1 MQGRNIARNRGGADK
16 VKRSLLLFLVLA
28 LAATAICVA
37 ACGDETTTTTVPS
50 TGPTVTTGT
59 GDTTATTD
67 AGVAK
72 SVLANPQGYP
82 ADPAATPVTGG
93 TMKMILGMTL
103 GNFGAPWDN
112 MPGPNAYV
120 ARAVCEGL
128 VGIGPDGSRVPQ
140 LATKWE
146 TDAAAKTYTFTL
158 REGVKFQ
165 DGTDFNADAVKWNL
179 EKSEEMG
186 VGALQNMASCEVVDA
201 KTVVV
206 TLTNWD
212 SILLE
217 SMEDAVMMV
226 SPAAYDLY
234 GDDIKTHPV
243 GTGPFMFKDFAPD
256 VSIDLVANPDY
267 WQEGLPY
274 LDGIRVEMVTDPTV
288 RFAAFMNGECDY
300 LEGVSGAQ
308 VKEAEGQGY
317 TSLFMVSGIMGITWD
332 STSADSPFSDLK
344 VRQAIA
350 MAAPYD
356 IIIDAAFDGMYGTT
370 NQFAAKIDDKE
381 LQGYD
386 SSIKGYSYDEAAAL
400 ALLDGSRVWSR
411 KAPRSDSH
419 LSNEPRER
427 RPVHGNTGGLGQGRR
442 QHHAERSGQRRL
454 G

>member
-1 MQGRNIARNRGGADK
+1 MKKSLI
-16 VKRSLLLFLVLA
+16 LLLVFAMMAV
-28 LAATAICVA
+28 AAVA
-37 ACGDETTTTTVPS
+37 VVAVACGDE
-50 TGPTVTTGT
+50 GT
-59 GDTTATTD
+59 GGGGA
-67 AGVAK
+67 AGGK
-72 SVLANPQGYP
+72 SVIKNPQGYP
-82 ADPAATPVTGG
+82 ADPSATPVAGG

-120 ARAVCEGL
+120 CRAVCEPL
-128 VGIGPDGSRVPQ
+128 VTIAPDGTRAPC
-140 LATKWE
+140 LATEWK
-146 TDAAAKTYTFTL
+146 TDATAKTYTFTL

-165 DGTDFNADAVKWNL
+165 DGTDFDATAVKWNL
-179 EKSEEMG
+179 EKSQSAG
-186 VGALQNMASCEVVDA
+186 VGPLQNVVSVEAVDA

-212 SILLE
+212 PILLE
-217 SMEDAVMMV
+217 SMEEAVYMV
-226 SPAAYDLY
+226 SPKAYETY

-243 GTGPFMFKDFAPD
+243 GTGPFVFSDFVPD

-308 VKEAEGQGY
+308 VKQAEAEGYQ
-317 TSLFMVSGIMGITWD
+317 SLFMISGIMGMTWD
-332 STSADSPFSDLK
+332 STSADSPFSKLE

-350 MAAPYD
+350 MAADYKN
-356 IIIDAAFDGMYGTT
+356 IVDAAFDGMYQTT

-386 SSIKGYSYDEAAAL
+386 SSIKGYAYDEAAAL
-400 ALLDGSRVWSR
+400 QKLTAAGYGLANPINCTLTYQ
-411 KAPRSDSH
+411 
-419 LSNEPRER
+419 SNPEP
-427 RPVHGNTGGLGQGRR
+427 GGLGQGRY
-442 QHHAERSGQRRL
+442 QHHAERPGQRRL
-454 G
+454 GRLQPHPEGG